1 MNCCGSLL
9 LLLPILLYTTPCTW
23 MASAFH
29 NYSDYHCVSASCSHP
44 ELCKSGTMMR
54 MPLGV
59 IEAVSH
65 AQLTRRHARDKHA
78 RGRHAPRTAPAH
90 SCQHPIALMAAT
102 VGCQHPIALMAAT
115 VGCQLVSMGHTGR
128 CHCHAQIPTLHILK
142 MQGRAARMSDQP
154 VFTCRQDRTIQCTAA
169 NTVHVI
175 SH

>member
-1 MNCCGSLL
+1 MNCCGSL

-29 NYSDYHCVSASCSHP
+29 NYPDYHCVSASCSHP

-65 AQLTRRHARDKHA
+65 AQLRRRHARDKHV

-128 CHCHAQIPTLHILK
+128 CYCHAQIPTLHILK
-142 MQGRAARMSDQP
+142 MQGRAAHMSDQP